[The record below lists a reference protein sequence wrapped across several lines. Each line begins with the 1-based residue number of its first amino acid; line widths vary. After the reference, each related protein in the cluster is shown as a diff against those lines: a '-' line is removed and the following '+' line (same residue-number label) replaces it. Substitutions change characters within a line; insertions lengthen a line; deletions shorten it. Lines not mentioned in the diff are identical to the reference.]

1 MAVSPVIST
10 PDLSTPPP
18 TSPTYK
24 LEVTAYP
31 EAKDALSNGL
41 LRLRTDH
48 VSGAKDLAT
57 RAIFSLVRIAEI
69 IGERLIE
76 EIKQDEAEAHGGKLR
91 GSPHSAVET
100 WWESCRK
107 AGWILAK
114 YGRPSMN
121 AAITGAIVKALDRK
135 RLGLVELDEEE
146 VSDRYGIC
154 GVKRKVSRA
163 DSRGGEEVEDEER
176 CIRLAVERM
185 HAYLMER
192 YHNAT
197 KTLIGAG
204 LRQFLY
210 EKGTIEGGKRVVK
223 ILTLSSSATVMN
235 SLAMVLEM
243 ESRMGGDG
251 GLKLQL
257 KVMESR
263 PLCEGVDFARD
274 LIQCAETIGATD
286 RLRIEI
292 ASDAS
297 VAILAKGVDVVLLGA
312 DRISDSGDVSN
323 KTGSLPAVLC
333 AKAVS
338 DNVAIVVVSDLD
350 KISKPG
356 AMEAY
361 REEENDPR
369 ELERGWDH
377 HHTHGNIKSNLWR
390 TMVETR
396 NVYFEWVPARYI
408 DHYICE
414 TGILD
419 LNSIREQSEQVFRAE
434 RQLFGCFP

>member
-1 MAVSPVIST
+1 MSASPVISI
-10 PDLSTPPP
+10 PDLSTPPI

-41 LRLRTDH
+41 LCLRTDH

-57 RAIFSLVRIAEI
+57 KAIFSLVRIAEI
-69 IGERLIE
+69 IAERLIE
-76 EIKQDEAEAHGGKLR
+76 EVRQDQAEAHGGKLR
-91 GSPHSAVET
+91 GSPHSALET

-107 AGWILAK
+107 AGWILSK

-121 AAITGAIVKALDRK
+121 AAITSAIVKALDRR
-135 RLGLVELDEEE
+135 RLGLVDLDEDL
-146 VSDRYGIC
+146 VCDRYGMC
-154 GVKRKVSRA
+154 GVKRKMSGA
-163 DSRGGEEVEDEER
+163 DRTGEGEQFENEEK

-185 HAYLMER
+185 HIYLMER
-192 YHNAT
+192 YDNAT
-197 KTLIGAG
+197 RTRIAAG
-204 LRQFLY
+204 LQQFLY
-210 EKGTIEGGKRVVK
+210 QKGTVEGRRRVVK

-235 SLAMVLEM
+235 SLVAVLDM
-243 ESRMGGDG
+243 ENTESGDG
-251 GLKLQL
+251 GLDIQL
-257 KVMESR
+257 RIMESR
-263 PLCEGVDFARD
+263 PLCEGVNFARD
-274 LIQCAETIGATD
+274 LIHGALTVGATD
-286 RLRIEI
+286 RLHIEI

-297 VAILAKGVDVVLLGA
+297 VAILARDADAVLLGA

-338 DNVAIVVVSDLD
+338 DGVSVVVVSDLD

-361 REEENDPR
+361 REEENDAR
-369 ELERGWDH
+369 ELERLWGH
-377 HHTHGNIKSNLWR
+377 HPEGNIKPNLWR

-408 DHYICE
+408 DRYICE

-419 LNSIREQSEQVFRAE
+419 LNGIREQSEEVLNAE
-434 RQLFGCFP
+434 RRLFGCFS

>member
-1 MAVSPVIST
+1 MSASPVIYI
-10 PDLSTPPP
+10 PDLYTPPI
-18 TSPTYK
+18 TSPNYK

-57 RAIFSLVRIAEI
+57 NAIFSLVRIAEI
-69 IGERLIE
+69 IAERLIE
-76 EIKQDEAEAHGGKLR
+76 EVRNDETEAHGGKLR
-91 GSPHSAVET
+91 GTPHSALET

-107 AGWILAK
+107 AGWILSK

-121 AAITGAIVKALDRK
+121 AAITSAIVKALDRK
-135 RLGLVELDEEE
+135 RLGLVDLDEEM
-146 VSDRYGIC
+146 VYDRYGAC
-154 GVKRKVSRA
+154 GVKRGLSGC
-163 DSRGGEEVEDEER
+163 DGDNRGTREEK

-185 HAYLMER
+185 HVYLMER
-192 YHNAT
+192 YENAT
-197 KTLIGAG
+197 RTRIATG
-204 LRQFLY
+204 LQQFLY
-210 EKGTIEGGKRVVK
+210 QKGALEGQRRVVK

-235 SLAMVLEM
+235 ALVTVLDIENS
-243 ESRMGGDG
+243 ENWDG
-251 GLKLQL
+251 GLEIRLRI
-257 KVMESR
+257 MESR
-263 PLCEGVDFARD
+263 PLCEGVNFARD
-274 LIQCAETIGATD
+274 LVHGAQTVGATD
-286 RLRIEI
+286 RLHIEI

-297 VAILAKGVDVVLLGA
+297 VAILARDVDVVLLGA

-338 DNVAIVVVSDLD
+338 DGVSVVVVSDLD

-361 REEENDPR
+361 REEENDSR
-369 ELERGWDH
+369 ELERLWGPH
-377 HHTHGNIKSNLWR
+377 PAGTIKPFFWL

-408 DHYICE
+408 DRYICE

-419 LNSIREQSEQVFRAE
+419 LNGIREQSEEVLNAE
-434 RQLFGCFP
+434 RRLFGCFS

>member
-1 MAVSPVIST
+1 MPPAPDISI
-10 PDLSTPPP
+10 PELSTPPL

-57 RAIFSLVRIAEI
+57 KAISSLMRIAEI
-69 IGERLIE
+69 IAERLIE
-76 EIKQDEAEAHGGKLR
+76 EVRQDEAEAHGGKLR
-91 GSPHSAVET
+91 GSPHSALET

-107 AGWILAK
+107 AGWILSK

-121 AAITGAIVKALDRK
+121 AAITSAIVKALDRK
-135 RLGLVELDEEE
+135 RLGLVQLDDE
-146 VSDRYGIC
+146 VVCDRYGVR
-154 GVKRKVSRA
+154 GVRRKVSGA
-163 DSRGGEEVEDEER
+163 DGGGGEQLEDEER
-176 CIRLAVERM
+176 CIRMAVERM
-185 HAYLMER
+185 HEYLMER
-192 YHNAT
+192 YKNAT
-197 KTLIGAG
+197 RTRIAAG
-204 LRQFLY
+204 LRRFLY
-210 EKGTIEGGKRVVK
+210 EKGSVEGQRRMVK
-223 ILTLSSSATVMN
+223 ILTLSSSATVIN
-235 SLAMVLEM
+235 ALVTVLET
-243 ESRMGGDG
+243 EHKEARDG
-251 GLKLQL
+251 GLKIQL
-257 KVMESR
+257 KIMESR
-263 PLCEGVDFARD
+263 PLCEGVECARE
-274 LIQCAETIGATD
+274 LVHGVRAVGATD
-286 RLRIEI
+286 RLHIEI

-297 VAILAKGVDVVLLGA
+297 VAILARDVDVVLLGA
-312 DRISDSGDVSN
+312 DRISESGDVSN

-338 DNVAIVVVSDLD
+338 DKVSVVVVSDLD

-361 REEENDPR
+361 REEENDTR
-369 ELERGWDH
+369 ELERLWGH
-377 HHTHGNIKSNLWR
+377 HPEGNIKSNFWR

-408 DHYICE
+408 DRYICE

-419 LNSIREQSEQVFRAE
+419 LCGIREQSEVVLNAE
-434 RQLFGCFP
+434 KQLFGCFS

>member
-1 MAVSPVIST
+1 MAVSPGIST

-18 TSPTYK
+18 TSPSYK

-76 EIKQDEAEAHGGKLR
+76 EIKQDEVEARGGKLR

-121 AAITGAIVKALDRK
+121 AAITGAIVKALDRE
-135 RLGLVELDEEE
+135 RLGLAELDQEV
-146 VSDRYGIC
+146 VSDRYGKC
-154 GVKRKVSRA
+154 GVMRKASRE
-163 DSRGGEEVEDEER
+163 DGGEGEKVEDEER
-176 CIRLAVERM
+176 CIRIAVERM

-192 YHNAT
+192 YHNAIR
-197 KTLIGAG
+197 TLIGEG
-204 LRQFLY
+204 LRQLLY
-210 EKGTIEGGKRVVK
+210 EKGSIEGERRVVK
-223 ILTLSSSATVMN
+223 ILTLSCSATVMN
-235 SLAMVLEM
+235 ALAMVLET
-243 ESRMGGDG
+243 ESKMGGDG
-251 GLKLQL
+251 GLKIQL

-263 PLCEGVDFARD
+263 PLCEGVDFAKD
-274 LIQCAETIGATD
+274 LVQGAEAVGATD

-297 VAILAKGVDVVLLGA
+297 VAILGKGVDVVLLGA

-338 DNVAIVVVSDLD
+338 DNVAIVVASDID

-356 AMEAY
+356 TMEAY
-361 REEENDPR
+361 REEENDPK
-369 ELERGWDH
+369 ELERGWDYH
-377 HHTHGNIKSNLWR
+377 HAHGSIKSTLWR
-390 TMVETR
+390 TMVDTR

-419 LNSIREQSEQVFRAE
+419 LNGIREQSEKVLHAE